1 MPVVEMDHLSE
12 QMCMSDNADLE
23 KRLFAA
29 ALYELRLLLSSYVNP
44 DDRTALG
51 SAAWIAYRLH
61 NQALATL
68 AGQPFDVESALDG
81 LQKLEPVLGKERM
94 QQFRCAV
101 FNEI

>member
-1 MPVVEMDHLSE
+1 
-12 QMCMSDNADLE
+12 MSDNIDLE

-44 DDRTALG
+44 NDQSAVG

-81 LQKLEPVLGKERM
+81 LQKLEPALGKERM
-94 QQFRCAV
+94 EQFRRAV
-101 FNEI
+101 FNQV